1 MAFTERAKHSV
12 YYHYSPTYQYS
23 LGVEGVRNR
32 ISGDEHSYVR
42 LTYLL
47 NRKNTQ
53 HSQRNLY
60 LQSGIDPR

>member
-1 MAFTERAKHSV
+1 MAFSNQAKHSV

-23 LGVEGVRNR
+23 VGVEGVRNR

-47 NRKNTQ
+47 NLSLIHISEPTRP
-53 HSQRNLY
+53 Y
-60 LQSGIDPR
+60 